1 MNLKEIEVYGF
12 KSFADKVEIKFDS
25 NITAIVGPNGCGKS
39 NVSDT
44 VRWVLGEQAASKL
57 RGKTMQDLI
66 FSGTEQRK
74 SMSYCEASLVFD
86 NKNRIFPLEY
96 DEVVISRKLYRSGE
110 SEYLLN
116 RAPTRLKDISELL
129 RNAGLGLE
137 GYSIVGQG
145 RMDAILNSKPADRR
159 AIFEEALGI
168 SNFRKKKEETERKMA
183 RNKDN
188 MTRLYDITSELERQ
202 LGPLKKQADDA
213 KKYLALS
220 EQIKYHE
227 VNSYIYNYD
236 NAATFKAQINERL
249 KAIEEELAFVSS
261 KFTAAF
267 EKYEETLNMRERLD
281 IERDQLINKER
292 ELMISIERQSGENKV
307 NMEKIKNFKSENDRL
322 TAQIDESNARMA
334 ELGDEIAATKEKK
347 ADMQSQYEALTS
359 EFNRLNEEN
368 ADILDKISALQAL
381 NEERQNTMMDILDDL
396 TERRSEDAGI
406 RGERQA
412 HETRIAQIDD
422 EIAALEGKIA
432 AYAEKEETL
441 KSEFAALESR
451 RDSLAAER
459 QRAQKAAA
467 ECNLKL
473 LEMSRRLT
481 KINENIAVDEAR
493 LKMSRQI
500 AENFDSF
507 SGGVKVLLRESKE
520 NRELSSKIVGV
531 VGNMIKTPK
540 EYEVAIEVTLG
551 GALQNIVT
559 KNEDDA
565 KSLIDYLKRNKAGR
579 VTFLPKTSIK
589 PRSLDDE
596 RVLGEKGVFGTAL
609 SLVSYD
615 KAYENVFSSL
625 LGSTVVADNLE
636 TAVALSKKYGYKYR
650 IVTLD
655 GDMIV
660 PQGSISGGSRK
671 QSGANVLSLERE
683 IKEISDKIAAETAEK
698 EKTESLTKQLT
709 QAKADVEAKAEKLAS
724 ELHESE
730 ISVATAKEQLN
741 KAAEFAASAKDN
753 FNRLAD
759 EKQSRQRRVGEIT
772 ALLDAAAA
780 SIKELSEKKADT
792 QSNVSEGQ
800 GEYEALKSRQ
810 ETLQSGI
817 TNVRVKLS
825 TLSVN
830 IENAAKDINSFETQ
844 LSQHQ
849 TLITLNS
856 RQILQNK
863 EQIASLDAEMTKVAM
878 QDATYADLEEVKK
891 RIVLNEQ
898 DKVKVKEDF
907 EKADREKT
915 EYAARESE
923 LNEKKLRE
931 EFNLESITTN
941 IETLRDT
948 IWDEYQLT
956 YSNALQYKDE
966 NYDPTNSQKEITKLR
981 NQRNHLGPVNVM
993 AVDGYNETYQR
1004 YSEIKE
1010 QLDDLKKAESDLGV
1024 VIKDLTKEI
1033 VTKFNEGF
1041 EEINKSFSYTFKEL
1055 FKGGHARLVIEQDPE
1070 KEEIDYGIEIEAQ
1083 PPGKRLQNIS
1093 LLSGGEKTL
1102 TVAAILF
1109 AILKVRPMPF
1119 CLLDEIEAAL
1129 DEANADRI
1137 AKFLRKFSENTQ
1149 FIVITHKKPT
1159 MECADVLYGVTME
1172 EKGVSKIVS
1181 VKLTEAIKHVGD

>member
-441 KSEFAALESR
+441 K
-451 RDSLAAER
+451 
-459 QRAQKAAA
+459 
-467 ECNLKL
+467 
-473 LEMSRRLT
+473 T
-481 KINENIAVDEAR
+481 
-493 LKMSRQI
+493 
-500 AENFDSF
+500 
-507 SGGVKVLLRESKE
+507 
-520 NRELSSKIVGV
+520 
-531 VGNMIKTPK
+531 
-540 EYEVAIEVTLG
+540 
-551 GALQNIVT
+551 
-559 KNEDDA
+559 
-565 KSLIDYLKRNKAGR
+565 
-579 VTFLPKTSIK
+579 
-589 PRSLDDE
+589 
-596 RVLGEKGVFGTAL
+596 
-609 SLVSYD
+609 
-615 KAYENVFSSL
+615 
-625 LGSTVVADNLE
+625 
-636 TAVALSKKYGYKYR
+636 
-650 IVTLD
+650 
-655 GDMIV
+655 
-660 PQGSISGGSRK
+660 
-671 QSGANVLSLERE
+671 
-683 IKEISDKIAAETAEK
+683 
-698 EKTESLTKQLT
+698 
-709 QAKADVEAKAEKLAS
+709 
-724 ELHESE
+724 
-730 ISVATAKEQLN
+730 
-741 KAAEFAASAKDN
+741 
-753 FNRLAD
+753 
-759 EKQSRQRRVGEIT
+759 
-772 ALLDAAAA
+772 
-780 SIKELSEKKADT
+780 
-792 QSNVSEGQ
+792 
-800 GEYEALKSRQ
+800 
-810 ETLQSGI
+810 
-817 TNVRVKLS
+817 
-825 TLSVN
+825 
-830 IENAAKDINSFETQ
+830 
-844 LSQHQ
+844 
-849 TLITLNS
+849 
-856 RQILQNK
+856 
-863 EQIASLDAEMTKVAM
+863 
-878 QDATYADLEEVKK
+878 
-891 RIVLNEQ
+891 
-898 DKVKVKEDF
+898 
-907 EKADREKT
+907 
-915 EYAARESE
+915 
-923 LNEKKLRE
+923 
-931 EFNLESITTN
+931 
-941 IETLRDT
+941 
-948 IWDEYQLT
+948 
-956 YSNALQYKDE
+956 
-966 NYDPTNSQKEITKLR
+966 
-981 NQRNHLGPVNVM
+981 
-993 AVDGYNETYQR
+993 
-1004 YSEIKE
+1004 
-1010 QLDDLKKAESDLGV
+1010 
-1024 VIKDLTKEI
+1024 
-1033 VTKFNEGF
+1033 
-1041 EEINKSFSYTFKEL
+1041 
-1055 FKGGHARLVIEQDPE
+1055 
-1070 KEEIDYGIEIEAQ
+1070 
-1083 PPGKRLQNIS
+1083 
-1093 LLSGGEKTL
+1093 
-1102 TVAAILF
+1102 
-1109 AILKVRPMPF
+1109 
-1119 CLLDEIEAAL
+1119 
-1129 DEANADRI
+1129 
-1137 AKFLRKFSENTQ
+1137 
-1149 FIVITHKKPT
+1149 
-1159 MECADVLYGVTME
+1159 
-1172 EKGVSKIVS
+1172 
-1181 VKLTEAIKHVGD
+1181 